1 MEMTEYVRKEAT
13 IDSKTIQD
21 FLFSTGTILN
31 DKQKNMFMQLAVR
44 NQLDP
49 FKREIYAIP
58 YGSDF
63 NIVTGYQVY
72 IQRAEATGKLNGW
85 HCTVLKDTKGQLTG
99 AKIIIHRKD
108 FDQPFEWEVSLAEFD
123 KGHSLWKTMKEFLI
137 KKVCIGQGFRL
148 CIPKELSGKPKLK
161 EELEGLTPSKPPIQS
176 PQAKSETKSEALS
189 LQGIVEKVEKSP
201 KSEAIFITVGQDKF
215 STFDKKLAEA
225 AKALIGKMAFLTYT
239 TSGKYKNL
247 VSIAETS
254 APKSD
259 CTQDPMTCSRS
270 TFDQDDNAFC
280 DYDPIDGGNACQ
292 FQGDKVKDA

>member
-1 MEMTEYVRKEAT
+1 MEEKAVAL

-21 FLFSTGTILN
+21 FLFSADTTLN

-85 HCTVLKDTKGQLTG
+85 HCTATKDTKGALIG
-99 AKIIIHRKD
+99 AKIIIYRKD

-148 CIPKELSGKPKLK
+148 CFSNELG
-161 EELEGLTPSKPPIQS
+161 GLP
-176 PQAKSETKSEALS
+176 L
-189 LQGIVEKVEKSP
+189 
-201 KSEAIFITVGQDKF
+201 
-215 STFDKKLAEA
+215 
-225 AKALIGKMAFLTYT
+225 
-239 TSGKYKNL
+239 
-247 VSIAETS
+247 
-254 APKSD
+254 
-259 CTQDPMTCSRS
+259 
-270 TFDQDDNAFC
+270 
-280 DYDPIDGGNACQ
+280 
-292 FQGDKVKDA
+292 